1 LAKKRYRT
9 TADKYSNEKGRSVVE
24 NRLEIHV
31 HCDSHS
37 TRLMLP
43 VIGKYLLDLLMGLL
57 DTNFVV
63 TVLALP
69 KEEDELTH
77 AHGTQSQW
85 TQE

>member
-1 LAKKRYRT
+1 
-9 TADKYSNEKGRSVVE
+9 
-24 NRLEIHV
+24 
-31 HCDSHS
+31 
-37 TRLMLP
+37 MLP

-77 AHGTQSQW
+77 AHGTGMNTHKLFDTAEFCAFYLYHS
-85 TQE
+85 